1 MRLHLQATALTI
13 ALFTISIT
21 SLPTFSATRS
31 ALTSLLTLSKRAPQP
46 PFEMDPWDDDDW
58 NAAIQAWDQPD
69 LDISDTPI
77 SDAIIAN
84 GGPAGAA

>member
-1 MRLHLQATALTI
+1 MHFHLQATALTL
-13 ALFTISIT
+13 ALFTISTT

-31 ALTSLLTLSKRAPQP
+31 ALTSLFTHSKRAPQP

-58 NAAIQAWDQPD
+58 NAAIQAWDGV
-69 LDISDTPI
+69 SDTPI

-84 GGPAGAA
+84 GESAAAA

>member
-1 MRLHLQATALTI
+1 MRLHLQATALTF
-13 ALFTISIT
+13 ALFTISTT

-31 ALTSLLTLSKRAPQP
+31 ALTSLLTHSKRAPQP

-58 NAAIQAWDQPD
+58 EAAGQAWGIPD

-77 SDAIIAN
+77 SDAIIGN
-84 GGPAGAA
+84 GEAAAAA